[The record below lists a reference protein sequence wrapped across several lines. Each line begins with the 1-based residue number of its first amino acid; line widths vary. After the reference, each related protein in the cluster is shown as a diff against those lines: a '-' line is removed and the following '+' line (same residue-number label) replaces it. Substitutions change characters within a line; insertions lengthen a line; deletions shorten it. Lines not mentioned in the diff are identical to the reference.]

1 LKTLCLLVLIATL
14 PAVLILCPTRT
25 LAASTMS
32 LTVAANASSYYI
44 RQPVALNGK
53 MLLNGL
59 PTTNTLASVEVDNPR
74 GFPILFR
81 TVPLGNP
88 APTPPQVWSLN
99 VTAIGVTNSLFNVTN
114 SIEINS
120 VMNLYATL
128 HNNLANQYEA
138 IVTGTVFDGNLIPI
152 SALSSQVTMGA
163 YQNVSVSWLVSV
175 PEWAY
180 SGEALA
186 VINVF
191 SDYPSNGGTPLVPE
205 TPYVFYL
212 TRNPLIPTPNS
223 VLPAANTSATGQ
235 YGINFR
241 MPPDIYTV
249 PGNYSVYAT
258 AVSPSTHFA
267 SEASTSFNLNQ
278 APSPPQAAF
287 SYSPLLIYGGENVT
301 FDGSSS
307 SAEGTGVTI
316 TQYAWTINSVLQT
329 TGTSPYM
336 YHVFPS
342 SGTYLV
348 QLNVTN
354 SVGLWS
360 TTVKPVVVSPDFGP
374 TANFTWTPPS
384 PGANVTVNFNASSTQ
399 LGWSSLI
406 PGYANITSYKWNFGD
421 GTINTTSTS
430 TTTHSFTQPGNYT
443 VTLTVTDSQSRT
455 NQTSQ
460 TVQISQFQTWDVNQD
475 HVCNMKDLALVARA
489 FGSSRG
495 PPPSSNW
502 NPAADVNG
510 DGVVNMKDIALVARH
525 FGMTD

>member
-1 LKTLCLLVLIATL
+1 MQV
-14 PAVLILCPTRT
+14 
-25 LAASTMS
+25 
-32 LTVAANASSYYI
+32 
-44 RQPVALNGK
+44 NGQ
-53 MLLNGL
+53 
-59 PTTNTLASVEVDNPR
+59 PTTDTLASVEVDNQR
-74 GFPILFR
+74 GTALLYR
-81 TVPLGNP
+81 TVPVGNP
-88 APTPPQVWSLN
+88 APAPPQVWPLS
-99 VTAIGVTNSLFNVTN
+99 VTAVGVTDSFFNITN

-120 VMNLYATL
+120 MMNLYATL
-128 HNNLANQYEA
+128 HNNFANQYEA

-152 SALSSQVTMGA
+152 SALSSQVTMGP
-163 YQNVSVSWLVSV
+163 YQNVSVSWSVSI

-191 SDYPSNGGTPLVPE
+191 NDYPVNGGTPMIPE

-212 TRNPLIPTPNS
+212 TSNSLIPTPSS

-235 YGINFR
+235 YRINFR

-249 PGNYSVYAT
+249 PGTYNVYAT
-258 AVSPSTHFA
+258 AVSPSSHLSSTA
-267 SEASTSFNLNQ
+267 SASFTLDQ
-278 APSPPQAAF
+278 DPSPPQAAF

-316 TQYAWTINSVLQT
+316 TQYAWTINSILQT
-329 TGTSPYM
+329 AGTSPYM
-336 YHVFPS
+336 YYTFPS

-360 TTVKPVVVSPDFGP
+360 TTEKPVIVSPDFGP

-384 PGANVTVNFNASSTQ
+384 PGFNVTVNFDASSSQ

-421 GTINTTSTS
+421 GTTNTTSTN
-430 TTTHSFTQPGNYT
+430 TTTHVFTQAGNYT
-443 VTLTVTDSQSRT
+443 VTLTVTDSESRT
-455 NQTSQ
+455 SQSIQ
-460 TVQISQFQTWDVNQD
+460 TVQISSYQPWDVNQD
-475 HVCNMKDLALVARA
+475 GVCNMKDIAIVARA
-489 FGSSRG
+489 FGSKPG
-495 PPPSSNW
+495 SSNW
-502 NPAADVNG
+502 NPAADVNF
-510 DGVVNMKDIALVARH
+510 DGVVNMKDIAIVARA
-525 FGMTD
+525 FGKTD